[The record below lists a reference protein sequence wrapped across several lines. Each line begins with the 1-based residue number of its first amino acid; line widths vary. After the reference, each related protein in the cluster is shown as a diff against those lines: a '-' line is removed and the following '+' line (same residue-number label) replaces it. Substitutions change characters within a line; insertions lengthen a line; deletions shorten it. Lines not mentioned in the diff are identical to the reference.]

1 MNSAEPIAVPE
12 IQSSW
17 RRRRPFIILG
27 VLVVIIVGTY
37 GLAWWSASR
46 LTNQYLEDADGSF
59 EEGRYLDA
67 LTGYDVYDR
76 EREEYVE
83 YGGYM
88 QIRRIWQNEYAYPVP
103 DKVEHAEA
111 RIDEIV
117 YERLTIEDA
126 EQFVQE
132 NIGRTNPYMGMIYLR
147 LGELYE
153 AAGEYRDAEDI
164 YESIPDLFPQDKA
177 LQERARQDFINLRQK
192 VFG

>member
-1 MNSAEPIAVPE
+1 LATTAA
-12 IQSSW
+12 
-17 RRRRPFIILG
+17 FHYFGG
-27 VLVVIIVGTY
+27 VCAGDFGTY
-37 GLAWWSASR
+37 GLAWWSAYR
-46 LTNQYLEDADGSF
+46 LTNQYLEDADTSF

-88 QIRRIWQNEYAYPVP
+88 QIRRIWINEYAYPVP
-103 DKVEHAEA
+103 AKVEHAEA

-177 LQERARQDFINLRQK
+177 LQERARQNFINLRQK